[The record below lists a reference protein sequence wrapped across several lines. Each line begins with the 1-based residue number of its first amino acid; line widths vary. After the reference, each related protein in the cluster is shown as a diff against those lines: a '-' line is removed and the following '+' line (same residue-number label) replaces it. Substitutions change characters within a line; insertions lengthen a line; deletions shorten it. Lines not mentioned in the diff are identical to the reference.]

1 MSTSDKAYHINIS
14 SDNKSQSTD
23 SDIFENYII
32 INNKEL
38 KSENDELKSDLKDY
52 KNKVYELE
60 EELSREETSKRY
72 MKGLMHN
79 LYDMKKKSGVVSE
92 KYEDIA
98 KKIYNFN
105 KKFNKDFSNLSKP
118 VLNTIIYFHNYLLFF
133 IISGPI
139 ISYIIN
145 LINFSSLVVIIL
157 YQILPFISLYMYF
170 KYNSKIYLNE
180 AYNFNNIETEYLHNL
195 AIILEIKKEIN
206 KTDDGCRCLDEYID
220 NI

>member
-1 MSTSDKAYHINIS
+1 MSTTDKAYHINIS
-14 SDNKSQSTD
+14 SDNKSHSND

-38 KSENDELKSDLKDY
+38 KSENDELKGNVKE
-52 KNKVYELE
+52 KEFKINELE
-60 EELSREETSKRY
+60 EELSKEETSKRY

-79 LYDMKKKSGVVSE
+79 LYDMKKKNDQISD

-98 KKIYNFN
+98 KIIYNFN
-105 KKFNKDFSNLSKP
+105 KKMNKDFSNLSKP

-139 ISYIIN
+139 ISYMIN

-157 YQILPFISLYMYF
+157 YQLLPFISLYMYF
-170 KYNSKIYLNE
+170 KYNSKKYLNE
-180 AYNFNNIETEYLHNL
+180 AYNFNNIEKLYLDTL
-195 AIILEIKKEIN
+195 STIMEIKQEVN
-206 KTDDGCRCLDEYID
+206 KTEDGCRCLDEYID